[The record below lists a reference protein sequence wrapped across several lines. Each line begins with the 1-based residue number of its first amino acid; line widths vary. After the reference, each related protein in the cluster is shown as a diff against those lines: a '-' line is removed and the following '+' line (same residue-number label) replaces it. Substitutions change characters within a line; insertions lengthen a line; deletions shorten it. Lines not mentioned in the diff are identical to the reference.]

1 MLSTVKISSILD
13 FNLQLCN
20 IFVYLCTV
28 LVDLTEP
35 VAGEVVDGSA
45 NDFTDLQFTT
55 SQAKVELQ
63 WRNYYDPE
71 SNISHYDVKV
81 YRAK

>member
-1 MLSTVKISSILD
+1 M
-13 FNLQLCN
+13 
-20 IFVYLCTV
+20 YLCTV

-45 NDFTDLQFTT
+45 HDFTDLQFTT

>member
-71 SNISHYDVKV
+71 SNISRYDVKV